1 MLSFCIAQGTFR
13 ICLFSEQSIP
23 CSWTL
28 SKWSPYYYKK
38 GVPGIDLPL
47 SLTFTCSASFL
58 TSLKTCVKAVCF
70 VRVMHLVPPV
80 TEQERKWCTAAGE
93 HERAQYHSLSCL
105 LLPHALGKSAR
116 WIKGSIFRESTSAV
130 RCSINAYDVV
140 VCRRHVFQEWECPLR
155 SKHWCTLTAPST
167 SHLGWLSAPFMIRF
181 SASRGDAET
190 SLTQA
195 SFLSKLPGP
204 LCPLQKSPAPLLM
217 KYGCRM
223 FIYRV
228 CVHTICGEAWGN
240 LLLHCT
246 LSRCNFG
253 RSLFLWQPLA
263 NA

>member
-1 MLSFCIAQGTFR
+1 MWMHKWNQDFSLYRLFHRKAAIGKLSKDFSEFALRPMLVMLSFCIAQGTFR

-80 TEQERKWCTAAGE
+80 KEQGRKWCTAGGE
-93 HERAQYHSLSCL
+93 HELAQYYVLSCL

-130 RCSINAYDVV
+130 RCSIKAYDVV
-140 VCRRHVFQEWECPLR
+140 VYRRHVF
-155 SKHWCTLTAPST
+155 
-167 SHLGWLSAPFMIRF
+167 
-181 SASRGDAET
+181 
-190 SLTQA
+190 
-195 SFLSKLPGP
+195 
-204 LCPLQKSPAPLLM
+204 
-217 KYGCRM
+217 
-223 FIYRV
+223 
-228 CVHTICGEAWGN
+228 
-240 LLLHCT
+240 
-246 LSRCNFG
+246 
-253 RSLFLWQPLA
+253 
-263 NA
+263 